1 MLSKENRAGYS
12 ETKTIRAENYYVL
25 LGAFKL
31 QMGVGSAEKVYGGGD
46 EKFHRLPPV
55 MLNYLS
61 PLLEVIFNQMSTMDS
76 KGVRESP
83 AAASD
88 KILVHTALFFN
99 RFSCFHDILIPYIN
113 THKSSP

>member
-1 MLSKENRAGYS
+1 MLSKENRAVYS
-12 ETKTIRAENYYVL
+12 ETKITRAENYYAL

-31 QMGVGSAEKVYGGGD
+31 QMGAGSAEKGYGGGD

-61 PLLEVIFNQMSTMDS
+61 PVLEVIFNQMSTMDS
-76 KGVRESP
+76 KGVRECP

-88 KILVHTALFFN
+88 QIHAHTALFF
-99 RFSCFHDILIPYIN
+99 
-113 THKSSP
+113 KS